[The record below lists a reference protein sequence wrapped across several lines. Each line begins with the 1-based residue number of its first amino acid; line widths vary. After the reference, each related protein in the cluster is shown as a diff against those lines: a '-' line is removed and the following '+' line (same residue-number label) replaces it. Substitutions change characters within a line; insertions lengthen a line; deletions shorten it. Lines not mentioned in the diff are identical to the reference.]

1 MPFAKKLSKLRKEKG
16 FTQQGLAK
24 KVGVGI
30 AQLRRYESGK
40 SSPTLEVIKNIVK
53 TLGISADE
61 LIFDKNEGVASAKIL
76 DSKLL
81 EQFEMISRMSP
92 HDQDAIKTILESMII
107 KSRIEEVV
115 PSMSEAT
122 WTREMRKVVSELR
135 ENARNYSDEE
145 IDKIID
151 EAVMAVRS
159 GERKKVGA

>member
-24 KVGVGI
+24 KAGVGI

-53 TLGISADE
+53 TLGVSADE
-61 LIFDKNEGVASAKIL
+61 LIFDKNENVPSAKIF
-76 DSKLL
+76 DKKLL
-81 EQFEMISRMSP
+81 EQFEMILKMSP

-115 PSMSEAT
+115 PSMSEVT
-122 WTREMRKVVSELR
+122 WTREMRKTLAKLR
-135 ENARNYSDEE
+135 EGAKGYSEE
-145 IDKIID
+145 QIMQIVD
-151 EAVMAVRS
+151 EAVEAVRS
-159 GERKKVGA
+159 GER

>member
-16 FTQQGLAK
+16 FTQQNMAK
-24 KVGVGI
+24 KAGVGI

-53 TLGISADE
+53 TLGVSADE
-61 LIFDKNEGVASAKIL
+61 LIFDKNEWVASAKIL

-81 EQFEMISRMSP
+81 EQFEMISKMNP

-107 KSRIEEVV
+107 KSRVEEIM
-115 PSMSEAT
+115 PSMSEAA

-135 ENARNYSDEE
+135 ENAKNYSNEE
-145 IDKIID
+145 IDEIVD
-151 EAVMAVRS
+151 EAVIAVRS
-159 GERKKVGA
+159 GER